1 MVLITYLRVLFLE
14 RLFTVQYLNAQ
25 VNWVVLSWM
34 YTVVSLPCTISG
46 SAVICLKESD
56 MVVTQPGRTSRRLDM
71 VISSV
76 VISILLKMYVSEP
89 EKQQIFI
96 EILYIIHLNMSI
108 TNNIVNLMLIYE
120 NRNKLVHRKN
130 RGLVQSKL
138 VPPIFSST
146 KDATNGNR
154 SVLRLK

>member
-1 MVLITYLRVLFLE
+1 
-14 RLFTVQYLNAQ
+14 
-25 VNWVVLSWM
+25 
-34 YTVVSLPCTISG
+34 
-46 SAVICLKESD
+46 
-56 MVVTQPGRTSRRLDM
+56 
-71 VISSV
+71 
-76 VISILLKMYVSEP
+76 MYVSEP